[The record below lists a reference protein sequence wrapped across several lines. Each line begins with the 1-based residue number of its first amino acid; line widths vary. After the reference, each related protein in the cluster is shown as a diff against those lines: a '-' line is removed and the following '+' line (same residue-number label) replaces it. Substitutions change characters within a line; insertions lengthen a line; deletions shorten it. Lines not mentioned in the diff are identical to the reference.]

1 MQLESGPLLQPR
13 KLSGLFQEN
22 FEELGELG
30 AAVSVWQN
38 GKAIVDLYGGFRD
51 ARREDPWTSDTLVLV
66 WSATKG
72 IGSACVLHALQEHKI
87 NLDQRVSDFWPEFAQ
102 AGKEKIT
109 LAQVL
114 SHQAGLCA
122 LDRRVDVLEYDAVI
136 RALEAQ
142 KPLWP
147 PGTAHGY
154 HARTFGFLLD
164 ELVRRIAGK
173 TLSDYWQETFARPLN
188 LDFWIGLPEKENSR
202 VAMMYAARSGKP
214 PPELKNRLSGSD
226 FYADLVTPGTL
237 ARKTFTSPYGLNAI
251 SGMNAPAI
259 RAQPIVSFGG
269 IGSAS
274 ALAKFYSML
283 ANGGKADGQIFFA
296 AQTLEWMSATF
307 TDGIDRVFQIPTAF
321 SAGFMKDPQGAATT
335 PASLRQAAAG
345 RVSSPPSGEGGIGN
359 RPSLVTHR
367 MFGPSATS
375 FGHPGAGGS
384 HAFCDPENR
393 IAFAYVMNQMEQ
405 SLLPNEKS
413 LRLVDAIYT

>member
-1 MQLESGPLLQPR
+1 MQLESGQPLQPR

-22 FEELGELG
+22 FEKFGELG

-38 GKAIVDLYGGFRD
+38 GKPIIDLCGGFRD
-51 ARREDPWTSDTLVLV
+51 VHREKPWAADTLVLV

-72 IGSACVLHALQEHKI
+72 IGSACVLHVLQEHKI
-87 NLDQRVSDFWPEFAQ
+87 DINQRVAEFWPEFGQ
-102 AGKEKIT
+102 TDKEEIT
-109 LAQVL
+109 LAQLL

-122 LDRRVDVLEYDAVI
+122 LDRRVDVLDYDAVI

-173 TLSDYWQETFARPLN
+173 TLSNYWQENFARPLN
-188 LDFWIGLPEKENSR
+188 LDFWIGLPKKENSR
-202 VAMMYAARSGKP
+202 VATMYAAKSGKFATANP
-214 PPELKNRLSGSD
+214 SCGGPPEPKNRQSGSD

-237 ARKTFTSPYGLNAI
+237 ARKTFTSPYGLHVI
-251 SGMNAPAI
+251 SKMNEPAI
-259 RAQPIVSFGG
+259 RAYPIVSFGG

-283 ANGGKADGQIFFA
+283 ANGGKLDGQTFFSEKA
-296 AQTLEWMSATF
+296 IAWMTTTLADDM
-307 TDGIDRVFQIPTAF
+307 DRVFQMPTAF
-321 SAGFMKDPQGAATT
+321 SAGFMKDSAKAA
-335 PASLRQAAAG
+335 RK
-345 RVSSPPSGEGGIGN
+345 
-359 RPSLVTHR
+359 
-367 MFGPSATS
+367 MFGPSVAC

-384 HAFCDPENR
+384 HAFADPENK

-405 SLLPNEKS
+405 SLLPTEKS
-413 LRLVDAIYT
+413 LRLVDAIYGRGD

>member
-1 MQLESGPLLQPR
+1 MQLQSSGLLQRLKP
-13 KLSGLFQEN
+13 LFQEN
-22 FEELGELG
+22 FETFGELG

-38 GKAIVDLYGGFRD
+38 GKPIIDFYGGFRD
-51 ARREDPWTSDTLVLV
+51 ARRENPWTSDTLVLV

-72 IGSACVLHALQEHKI
+72 IGSACVLHAFQEHKI
-87 NLDQRVSDFWPEFAQ
+87 DLDRRVAEFWPEFAQ

-109 LAQVL
+109 LAQLL

-122 LDRRVDVLEYDAVI
+122 LDRRADVLNYDAVI

-164 ELVRRIAGK
+164 EVVRRIAGK
-173 TLSDYWQETFARPLN
+173 TLSEYWQENFARPLN
-188 LDFWIGLPEKENSR
+188 LDFWIGLPKKQNSR
-202 VAMMYAARSGKP
+202 VATMYAAKAGKP
-214 PPELKNRLSGSD
+214 PEPRQ
-226 FYADLVTPGTL
+226 FYDDLVTPCTL
-237 ARKTFTSPYGLNAI
+237 ARKTFTSPHGLNVI
-251 SGMNAPAI
+251 SKMNDPLV

-283 ANGGKADGQIFFA
+283 ANDGKADGQTFFSGK
-296 AQTLEWMSATF
+296 TLEWMKTTLA
-307 TDGIDRVFQIPTAF
+307 DGMDRVFQIPTAF
-321 SAGFMKDPQGAATT
+321 SAGFMKDPRETA
-335 PASLRQAAAG
+335 R
-345 RVSSPPSGEGGIGN
+345 RI
-359 RPSLVTHR
+359 
-367 MFGPSATS
+367 FGSSATS

-384 HAFCDPENR
+384 HAFADPEKK

-413 LRLVDAIYT
+413 LRLVDAIYR